1 MLRIWDSAFLA
12 VPSWRCDCRFLK
24 VGNRSMKTA
33 KARLLWRS
41 FAKDERGNFAMIFA
55 FAILA
60 IFLSAGL
67 AVDLA
72 RNLSEKTQ
80 INNALDAATLA
91 TARALAVG
99 DIEESDAESY
109 LKSIFAANLGLDD
122 LTSGQYEVVEVDIDD
137 VNQEVTAIAKT
148 DQNLTFMGTA
158 KRSNTQVVSA
168 DSAASYGMSDIEV
181 AMVLDITGSM
191 SGNKISALK
200 NAAKLGVQ
208 ELLAM
213 NTDTDE
219 NVRISL
225 VPYSDAVNAG
235 DLAKYVFPDFWLPK
249 TKAPAFDAALYA
261 ETGLGFDPYS
271 FKETMSSGIDED
283 DVEDFYEVR
292 RDGSATDNC
301 ATDRK
306 APKGGGTSYQ
316 YSDANPSYGMIS
328 RDSRLQFCPASPLM
342 LLTSDESDL
351 DARIDGLVASGYTA
365 GHIGLQWA
373 WYTIS
378 HNWANYVPEESR
390 PAVIDEE
397 TAKYIILMTDG
408 EFNTA
413 FANVTS
419 DIEDVCE
426 QYRKGKCREW
436 GREIDFN
443 HGGQGS
449 TSRTHT
455 GNLCDAIKA
464 RKIKIFTIGFSMN
477 NNTALNMLKDCASP
491 DEGSFTYYYEPDT
504 ANELTETYETIARSI
519 QSLRLVK

>member
-1 MLRIWDSAFLA
+1 
-12 VPSWRCDCRFLK
+12 
-24 VGNRSMKTA
+24 MKTA
-33 KARLLWRS
+33 KALLLWRS

-99 DIEESDAESY
+99 DIEKEDAESY

-122 LTSGQYEVVEVDIDD
+122 LTAGQYEVVDVDIDD

-158 KRSNTQVVSA
+158 NRKNTQVVSA

-191 SGNKISALK
+191 GGSKISALR
-200 NAAKLGVQ
+200 NAAKLGVK

-225 VPYSDAVNAG
+225 IPYSDAVNAG
-235 DLAKYVFPDFWLPK
+235 YLAKYVFPDFWLPK
-249 TKAPAFDAALYA
+249 TKAPVFNAALYA

-271 FKETMSSGIDED
+271 FKETMSNGIDED
-283 DVEDFYEVR
+283 DVEEFYEAKR
-292 RDGSATDNC
+292 NGSAPDDC

-342 LLTSDESDL
+342 LLTSNKSNL
-351 DARIDGLVASGYTA
+351 DARIDGLIASGHTA

-378 HNWANYVPEESR
+378 HDWANYVPEESR

-413 FANVTS
+413 FADITS

-426 QYRKGKCREW
+426 KYKKGKCREW

-443 HGGQGS
+443 HGNQGS
-449 TSRTHT
+449 TSRAHT
-455 GNLCDAIKA
+455 GNLCDAIKDK
-464 RKIKIFTIGFSMN
+464 KIKIFTIGFSMN